1 MKRFQFLLLFLLL
14 AVGVAAEAQEAVVRG
29 YVRDSDS
36 GEPLAGAGVF
46 IVGGNMGQ
54 STDQSGFFEMRL
66 PAGRPVEIRFSYVG
80 YATAER
86 RVIPGDGVTLEV
98 ALERSNRLFDVQ
110 VTAARRDFGVDDSQ
124 MSASVL
130 TAAKIKSIP
139 SLMGEHD
146 VMKALQRLPGV
157 QSGSEGS
164 SGVYVRGGNFDQ
176 NLVTLDGV
184 TLYNTDHLKGFVSA
198 INADMVDRVTFYK
211 GAFPARFGSRLSSVV
226 DVGLK
231 EGDYLRYHASLTAG
245 LLSSRIQ
252 AEGPIWKG
260 RTSFNVAAR
269 ASYFDAIVQPVLE
282 KISDDPMTMRPYA
295 HMNYYDVTA
304 KLAHRFSDNDRLTG
318 MFYWS
323 RDEHN
328 TAPSENLI
336 KGEKNEFYVYNT
348 YRQSSTRN
356 DWGNILGGLQWTH
369 LSDNR
374 FESNLSLNYSHYQ
387 SNQKMAIDETEMWF
401 RKEDLPSLIQNFNL
415 VKVSEMNDNS
425 YTFYHSKIDDVSLV
439 ADFRKGIGT
448 VHDIRWGINV
458 GLKRHTPTVDIFR
471 HYLDEARPDGR
482 IDFYSELGKRC
493 DLVSFSLYGED
504 DWTIAPWLK
513 ANLGLRYA
521 LVATGGK
528 TRHSVEPRVSA
539 RFLLAESLSLKA
551 SYSRM
556 SQDVHQLV
564 SGNLVM
570 PSELWVPVTE
580 HLPLMRS
587 DQVAAGLAYEP
598 WKGWS
603 FTLEGYYKWQ
613 HNVIDYR
620 DGVSYMTTT
629 GDWEEMVT
637 VGDGRSYGV
646 EAMAQ
651 KRLGATTGWLSY
663 TWSKAFRQ
671 YDRLG
676 AELNGGREF
685 YALNDRRHNV
695 SVVLSHRFNKHWEV
709 SAMWTYQS
717 GRRGNLTTTAVLT
730 GKLDEYDALQDI
742 VGGSLD
748 VVVSDGV
755 STGMLD
761 AAHLREY
768 LRMYTYYERNGYRL
782 PASHRLDI
790 GVTYSLRHR
799 RCASAFNLTLHNV
812 YNRQN
817 ISNAYLGMQQGKVV
831 VKGVCLFPF
840 MPSLSYTISF

>member
-1 MKRFQFLLLFLLL
+1 MKRERLQFLLLFLLL
-14 AVGVAAEAQEAVVRG
+14 AVGVVAEAQEAVVRG

-54 STDQSGFFEMRL
+54 STDRSGFFEMRL
-66 PAGRPVEIRFSYVG
+66 PAGRPVDVRFSYVG

-86 RVIPGDGVTLEV
+86 RVIPGDGETLEV

-157 QSGSEGS
+157 QSGAEGS
-164 SGVYVRGGNFDQ
+164 SGIYVRGGNFDQ

-231 EGDYLRYHASLTAG
+231 EGDYRHYHASLTAG

-295 HMNYYDVTA
+295 HMNYYDLTA
-304 KLAHRFSDNDRLTG
+304 KLSHRFSENDRLTG

-328 TAPSENLI
+328 TAPSENRLDYSAI
-336 KGEKNEFYVYNT
+336 DNRRYIS
-348 YRQSSTRN
+348 YRDASTRN
-356 DWGNILGGLQWTH
+356 NWGNILGGLRWTH
-369 LSDNR
+369 LSDSR
-374 FESNLSLNYSHYQ
+374 FESNVALSYSHYD
-387 SNQKMAIDETEMWF
+387 SKMKMAVD
-401 RKEDLPSLIQNFNL
+401 IQNENYRRIPGS
-415 VKVSEMNDNS
+415 SECVLQNIEKDNS
-425 YTFYHSKIDDVSLV
+425 YAMYRSKIDEVSLT
-439 ADFRKGIGT
+439 ADFRKGVGQS
-448 VHDIRWGINV
+448 HDFRWGADV
-458 GLKRHTPTVDIFR
+458 GMKRLSPTVETFR
-471 HYLDEARPDGR
+471 HYYRKEMQPLKEEEIWHEAV
-482 IDFYSELGKRC
+482 LGKGKTITS
-493 DLVSFSLYGED
+493 LSLYGED

-513 ANLGLRYA
+513 ANLGLRYT
-521 LVATGGK
+521 LVNSDGK

-539 RFLLAESLSLKA
+539 RFLLAEGLALKA

-556 SQDVHQLV
+556 SQDVHQLM
-564 SGNLVM
+564 SGNLAM
-570 PSELWVPVTE
+570 PSELWIPITE

-620 DGVSYMTTT
+620 DGVSYMTAT
-629 GDWEEMVT
+629 GDWEEMIT

-646 EAMAQ
+646 EAMVQ
-651 KRLGATTGWLSY
+651 KRLGATTGWVSY

-676 AELNGGREF
+676 AELNGGKEF

-717 GRRGNLTTTAVLT
+717 GRRGNLATTALLT
-730 GKLDEYDALQDI
+730 GQLDEYDP
-742 VGGSLD
+742 SLD
-748 VVVSDGV
+748 
-755 STGMLD
+755 MLSSSAGFYQPGFSLGLLD
-761 AAHLREY
+761 KTHLQRF
-768 LRMYTYYERNGYRL
+768 LRKYSYYERNGYRL
-782 PASHRLDI
+782 PASHRLDV
-790 GVTYSLRHR
+790 GVTYTLRHR
-799 RCASAFNLTLHNV
+799 RCASAFNLTIYNV

-817 ISNAYLGMQQGKVV
+817 VSNAYVGYDKNEVV
-831 VKGVCLFPF
+831 VKGVCVLPF